1 MRTKIILLL
10 SLVFLVCTGAC
21 AGRQRPQST
30 VRTER
35 PQPIVAPDREVQ
47 STPAPSE
54 NDAISTPA
62 VPDEVVAA
70 PPVVKKVA
78 RARSRSFQMQI
89 NLDAR
94 KIIEANNAWLRS
106 VSERVYG
113 TTVPPS
119 LPANDDIVTALR
131 ITPNRPDQSSKAV
144 AKASPM
150 YVKST
155 KVSASSKTRVIAQSD
170 ASTRPLTPLPPK
182 VQERESAAALAVLA
196 SPDPTTALGVVS
208 SAPIASSEAMPSV
221 VSMTN
226 MSARRSNV
234 AIRESDPSSAVP
246 ADSPPVSASAAS
258 STVSSPFFDLYL
270 PAIIFAVVLGPLLGY
285 LYSRRRARVSSF
297 DDHVVRDVVRDDVPP
312 TATPVPTGP
321 VPVLTREVL
330 PPPRFPDGSSPDSPS
345 VDPRVAQTASR
356 ETNPSERSAPSEAS
370 STVFVDL
377 N

>member
-54 NDAISTPA
+54 NDAISAPA
-62 VPDEVVAA
+62 MPDEVAA
-70 PPVVKKVA
+70 TPPVVKKVA

-94 KIIEANNAWLRS
+94 KVIEANNAWLRS

-119 LPANDDIVTALR
+119 LPANDDIVAALR
-131 ITPNRPDQSSKAV
+131 ITPDRPDQPSKAI
-144 AKASPM
+144 AKATPVH
-150 YVKST
+150 VKST

-170 ASTRPLTPLPPK
+170 APARPLTPLPPK

-196 SPDPTTALGVVS
+196 SPDPTALGVVS

-234 AIRESDPSSAVP
+234 AILENDPSSAVP
-246 ADSPPVSASAAS
+246 ADSPPLSASAVS

-270 PAIIFAVVLGPLLGY
+270 PAIIFATVLGPLLGY

-297 DDHVVRDVVRDDVPP
+297 DDYVVRDVVRDDAPS
-312 TATPVPTGP
+312 TATPVPAGP

-330 PPPRFPDGSSPDSPS
+330 PPPRFPDGSGHHAAHSGDPS
-345 VDPRVAQTASR
+345 TAQIASS
-356 ETNPSERSAPSEAS
+356 ETNPPERSAPSEAS